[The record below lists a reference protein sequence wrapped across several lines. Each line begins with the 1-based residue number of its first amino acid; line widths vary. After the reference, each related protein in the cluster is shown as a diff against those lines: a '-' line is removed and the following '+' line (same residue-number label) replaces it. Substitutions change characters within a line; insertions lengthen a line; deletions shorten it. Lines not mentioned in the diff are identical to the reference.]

1 MLGETQIE
9 ETDMKDQWES
19 GDPYEYFMGR
29 WSRLVG
35 QSFINWLS
43 AKPEKKWLDVGCGT
57 GALSEAVLSS
67 KNPSA
72 LVALDQSEGFVN
84 SVQQRLGK
92 SAHCE
97 VGDAMDLSFQDS
109 SFDYVISGL
118 VLNFIPEPEK
128 ALREMKRVISP
139 DGVVAVY
146 IWDYS
151 GKMEFLKYFWD
162 AVVVLDPAASG
173 LHEGTR
179 FPDANAE
186 GLYRLFEKAEFAN
199 TKVDSLEI
207 ETNFNNFDDYWKPFL
222 GGQGPAPTYVL
233 SLSES
238 DRRRL
243 RDTLHDSLPIQEDG
257 SIPMIA
263 RAWAAKSAP

>member
-1 MLGETQIE
+1 
-9 ETDMKDQWES
+9 MKDLWES

-35 QSFINWLS
+35 QSFIEWLS
-43 AKPEKKWLDVGCGT
+43 AQPEEKWLDVGCGT
-57 GALSEAVLSS
+57 GALSEAVLSTQ
-67 KNPSA
+67 NPSE
-72 LVALDQSEGFVN
+72 LVAIDQSEGFVN
-84 SVQQRLGK
+84 SAQQRLGN

-97 VGDAMDLSFQDS
+97 VGNAMDMSFQDS
-109 SFDYVISGL
+109 SFDHVISGL

-128 ALREMKRVISP
+128 ALREMKRVTAP

-151 GKMEFLKYFWD
+151 GKMDFLKYFWNE
-162 AVVVLDPAASG
+162 VVALDPKASD

-179 FPDANAE
+179 FPNANAE
-186 GLYRLFEKAEFAN
+186 GLKRLFENAEFPN
-199 TKVDSLEI
+199 TTVESLEI
-207 ETNFNNFDDYWKPFL
+207 ETNFKNFDDYWKPFL

-238 DRRRL
+238 DRNRL
-243 RDTLHDSLPIQEDG
+243 RDSLHNNLPIQDDG

-263 RAWAAKSAP
+263 RVWAAKSAS